1 MNQIGTLLRVLLPFA
16 FGSALSGAVTV
27 SLPLNPV
34 APFGGQ
40 TVQLNATGLTG
51 VVSNLTVTVTPPA
64 GNGGAVTFSA
74 TAITPNAATTAA
86 TTQRKVIFALP
97 TSLSTSSPLSGVSIS
112 IAGSTSTGAFTS
124 NQASPFT
131 ISPAPLVSNISPGA
145 GQTGTTVAVSIML
158 KYAGWAAPAS
168 PGQISVGFTG
178 PGNTFF
184 RGTVTAFDAVRQK
197 ISATVSIPS
206 NATPGAYT
214 VCAVASGVLTGQCP
228 SGAPFQLGGFAVSAS
243 PALPVSLLS
252 PNAGTQ
258 CASNLSVLV
267 TGVGTHFQD
276 GTTVANFGDG
286 VTVNSVHVGSP
297 ESATVKLSIDC
308 LAPVGSRHVTMAT
321 GGEFAYVANGFG
333 INPSGAH
340 ISAVTPFTGVQGQN
354 MTVTLTGSGTHWLQ
368 SGTLVAFAGGI
379 NVGNVTV
386 DEIGQTLTASIS
398 ISPNASVGTYSVAAT
413 TDGEIATIGSGF
425 TILSAASPRIVSVS
439 STTAAQGSTGVP
451 VTVNTANTQFR
462 QFPPTFDFGPN
473 IATSV
478 TVNSDTQAVVTLNID
493 AYANPGARDVILS
506 SRGNY
511 LFFSFT
517 VQSDGAFI
525 SSVSPTNLIIGKSY
539 RLQVN
544 GTGTH
549 WIPGIT
555 TASMGQAVITRI
567 TVAQPNLAYVDVT
580 IPQAAALGSTSL
592 TMSTGGEVAS
602 YAFNP
607 GIGGSPIT
615 LTGCPPSLSLSPS
628 SGMVGTTVQVG
639 FQADCVSFSGSTFAT
654 IDGEGVN
661 LAAVNFPVGRSTGT
675 ANFVISPTAPAAP
688 GYPNQCPNRTVTL
701 TVPGTPAQVLTAQ
714 FCVTSTPAV
723 LTGISPWH
731 ASPGTSASVTITGQ
745 FTHFTTSGLNPTTV
759 GFGPNVA
766 VTRGPYN
773 VSATQLTVDVTI
785 GASAATGWRQAF
797 VNTDSEQLQIGFYL
811 DPPTPVGLP
820 IMPFVSSISPPSLA
834 QGQGPVTVTIT
845 GSNTNFTASTIPIL
859 GQGVNVQSGTWQ
871 LLDSEHGTAVVTV
884 DPRAPVGG
892 RSVEIL
898 TPLGGTPP
906 ATQEVLAPPTATLFT
921 VTPGIASISSVASTP
936 ATQGSRLS
944 VNQGQIATF
953 SIVGANSHFLDG
965 ETVVNFGSGI
975 TVSSLTVVD
984 ATHLTG
990 QIAVSYSSATGL
1002 RGITVTTDGEVAPSS
1017 SDAVL
1022 VNITQPSGMTITP
1035 TTGLQGTEISVQVQG
1050 IGTNWING
1058 VTAASF
1064 GNNNGLT
1071 VKSFVVNNATQQGV
1085 IDLLIDGTT
1094 YITLPY
1100 IYPGPLPYSL
1110 TVTTQVGQN
1119 IETESLPYVFSV
1131 GPGAAIVTSLAP
1143 SGGRQGS
1150 TVSVSIVGQNTNF
1163 RNGVTQALM
1172 TSGSCPPYWVNLVD
1186 VNVANVAVTDAR
1198 HATLAVAVSSNAP
1211 TGLRTLCVSTLGENA
1226 AYANAFTVLPGT
1238 PTLNGVSPVNGQQG
1252 QTLTLNIIGQF
1263 THWGP
1268 STTATFGPGVS
1279 LVGSLQVVD
1288 AQTLSAQVAID
1299 PLAFVGPR
1307 TVTITTGTEVVSGNY
1322 FQVVPGGAIITEIAP
1337 TMANQGAQNVFVTIT
1352 GNGTHW
1358 VQGQTHF
1365 QMPGDGITVNGFQ
1378 VNSATSAVAEITVS
1392 PTAAL
1397 GTRTVYMATGG
1408 EVLSKANSFL
1418 ITGGI
1423 PAITCVNP
1431 SVLTQ
1436 GLQNVNV
1443 QICGDHTN
1451 WTRSITH
1458 VTFDGL
1464 PLSSDSTVNSFTSI
1478 TAVLNVPANAAVGLH
1493 KITVQTGPQVLTSNV
1508 NVVGAPATP
1517 GGGSGGSSPP
1527 PTPYIS
1533 YLNPGAALVG
1543 QTLDVNF
1550 QGRYTSWFPGSSTI
1564 AFGAGITVN
1573 SFQVTGLTSAVANIT
1588 IDPHAAMGN
1597 RTVTISTGATETET
1611 TTFGVTVGVPTLSLI
1626 DPGAIVQGQT
1636 RDFDVVGQFTTFYSG
1651 TVFTACAG
1659 VSVSD
1664 VRIFGPTAARIS
1676 MTASPIVG
1684 TGGCGLVATTIQNG
1698 TTETASGQF
1707 SISPGTSLITSV
1719 SPNTALQGNSLQVSV
1734 AGFSTHW
1741 VQGSTSFS
1749 FGGGTTVTNVSVTT
1763 PTTATMTVTLDA
1775 LASIGERS
1783 VSAQIGG
1790 ESATLNNAFVIQPGT
1805 PILLS
1810 STPSSV
1816 QQQSNFSIGILGQYT
1831 FFSQGSTSV
1840 SLGTGTLDVSA
1851 TVTSGNSITVT
1862 GYVDPVAFT
1871 GSRDIVVTNGTGATA
1886 QKLTL
1891 YGAFNITPGPAAI
1904 SSVSPASGKQGQQ
1917 NLSIVVVGTNTHF
1930 TRGAQAVA
1938 FGPGITVNSV
1948 SSTDDTHA
1956 SVNISISSQAAPG
1969 LFGVSVTTLGES
1981 ASGQAL
1987 FTVVA
1992 ATPFL
1997 SFVSPTNVT
2006 QGQTLDVA
2014 ISGVFT
2020 TFTPASTVSF
2030 GAGITV
2036 NSITVSSSSNL
2047 TANITVSPTAFLGNR
2062 TVAVDS
2068 VSLSNVFAVTGAGA
2082 TQTEF
2087 LYVPYSVNGLYV
2099 PSTVTGMAN
2108 GLAAYPLNATSGF
2121 LSSVAITIQPQYAI
2135 SQVSAAPSGRFLFQ
2149 ASYSGSTLQGYSV
2162 NPSNG
2167 SLSALGGTPVATPHP
2182 VGLKISPS
2190 GLYAYAANYEEG
2202 TLSAFAVDSSGNLV
2216 AVPGSP
2222 FAAQSN
2228 PTSVAVSPSGRF
2240 VYATNRGA
2248 GTISA
2253 WTVNPATGSLSPV
2266 SGSPFAV
2273 GTQPQGIAVT
2283 PSEQFLYVTNS
2294 GSNSISA
2301 FAVNS
2306 STGALSPLPGFPIAA
2321 GTTPNAVAL
2330 SPTGRYA
2337 YVANGGS
2344 GTVSGYSID
2353 SSSGTLTSIPGS
2365 PFSARSGTLSVSV
2378 DPSGRFVYAANY
2390 ADNTMSAYSVDVIT
2404 GALVPLASSPFSTG
2418 THPLQGET
2426 ITLSPQVSAVSP
2438 AIAPQG
2444 SSNVRVTINGL
2455 STHFDPTTTVDFG
2468 SGIAS
2473 SVQLVSPTTVV
2484 ATISLDSAGA
2494 VGPRTLTVTT
2504 GGEVL
2509 TLASAFTVSPG
2520 PAIASWTV
2528 SVAHQNDVNVPVTI
2542 TGLYTHFTNASSISY
2557 GPGVTVSSINAAS
2570 PTILTALISI
2580 DPAAATGSRVV
2591 TVTSGS
2597 EIVSLD
2603 NGLIIQNGS
2612 PAVTSVTPNT
2622 GQRGQTNLS
2631 LTVNGIYT
2639 NFGAYFLPFFGLG
2652 STTATFSG
2660 SGITVVSV
2668 TPTSS
2673 TSVTVVV
2680 SIAANAPLGPQSIT
2694 LATGPQAATMANA
2707 FTVMAAPQGHGLV
2720 SPDRSGPVRITPVEG
2735 LQSMAEGSTVL
2746 LSVNGEIPEG
2756 ATVEFEVNGSIV
2768 GRSTAA
2774 PYQLAFTVPSGV
2786 PELSFRA
2793 LVSDGSGRGGSSRHS
2808 RVAVQR
2814 NHADSGPLPDQG
2826 WRVEFFG
2833 FDRPLTAIP
2842 DLSELKPA
2850 ASGYATAL
2858 NQPNPGGIFGD
2869 DPLGADLP
2877 RDFVARYTGEVWI
2890 PVDGIYQFQLTARSS
2905 GRLAIDGTPVLFSPF
2920 TLGQSASGHGEIA
2933 LKSGW
2938 HWIEAVYLHTVGA
2951 ESLQLQWLQPG
2962 GQLAVLG
2969 PEFIR
2974 LPVNAGARP

>member
-1 MNQIGTLLRVLLPFA
+1 M
-16 FGSALSGAVTV
+16 
-27 SLPLNPV
+27 
-34 APFGGQ
+34 
-40 TVQLNATGLTG
+40 
-51 VVSNLTVTVTPPA
+51 
-64 GNGGAVTFSA
+64 
-74 TAITPNAATTAA
+74 
-86 TTQRKVIFALP
+86 
-97 TSLSTSSPLSGVSIS
+97 
-112 IAGSTSTGAFTS
+112 
-124 NQASPFT
+124 
-131 ISPAPLVSNISPGA
+131 
-145 GQTGTTVAVSIML
+145 
-158 KYAGWAAPAS
+158 
-168 PGQISVGFTG
+168 
-178 PGNTFF
+178 
-184 RGTVTAFDAVRQK
+184 
-197 ISATVSIPS
+197 
-206 NATPGAYT
+206 
-214 VCAVASGVLTGQCP
+214 
-228 SGAPFQLGGFAVSAS
+228 
-243 PALPVSLLS
+243 
-252 PNAGTQ
+252 
-258 CASNLSVLV
+258 LV

-286 VTVNSVHVGSP
+286 VTVNSVRVGSP
-297 ESATVKLSIDC
+297 ESATVRLSIDC
-308 LAPVGSRHVTMAT
+308 LAPAGSRHVTLAT
-321 GGEFAYVANGFG
+321 GGEFAYAANGFG

-368 SGTLVAFAGGI
+368 SGTLVSFAGGI

-398 ISPNASVGTYSVAAT
+398 ISPNASIGTYSVAAT

-439 STTAAQGSTGVP
+439 STAAAQGSTGVQ
-451 VTVNTANTQFR
+451 VAVNTANTQFR

-493 AYANPGARDVILS
+493 AYANPGGRDIILS
-506 SRGNY
+506 SHGNY

-549 WIPGIT
+549 WIQGIT

-615 LTGCPPSLSLSPS
+615 FTGCPASLSLSPS

-675 ANFVISPTAPAAP
+675 ANFVISATAPAAP

-745 FTHFTTSGLNPTTV
+745 YTHFTTSGPSPTSV
-759 GFGPNVA
+759 GFGPNVSL
-766 VTRGPYN
+766 TRGPYN
-773 VSATQLTVDVTI
+773 VSATQLTVDVAI
-785 GASAATGWRQAF
+785 GAGAATGWRQAF
-797 VNTDSEQLQIGFYL
+797 VNTDSEQLQIGFYV
-811 DPPTPVGLP
+811 DPPTPVGLTIP
-820 IMPFVSSISPPSLA
+820 YVSSISPSSLA

-859 GQGVNVQSGTWQ
+859 GQGVSVQSGTWQ
-871 LLDSEHGTAVVTV
+871 LLDSQHGTAVVTV

-892 RSVEIL
+892 RSVEMI

-906 ATQEVLAPPTATLFT
+906 ATQEVLAPPTATLFS

-936 ATQGSRLS
+936 ATQSSRLT

-953 SIVGANSHFLDG
+953 SIAGANSHFLDG

-990 QIAVSYSSATGL
+990 QIAVSYSSPAGL
-1002 RGITVTTDGEVAPSS
+1002 RSISVTTDGEVAQSS

-1022 VNITQPSGMTITP
+1022 VIITQPSGMTITP

-1064 GNNNGLT
+1064 GNNNGLI

-1110 TVTTQVGQN
+1110 TVTTQVGSN

-1150 TVSVSIVGQNTNF
+1150 TVSVNIVGQNTSF

-1186 VNVANVAVTDAR
+1186 VNVANVAVTDAQ
-1198 HATLAVAVSSNAP
+1198 HATLAVAVSSVAP

-1252 QTLTLNIIGQF
+1252 QTLTLTIIGQF

-1268 STTATFGPGVS
+1268 STTATFGPGVT
-1279 LVGSLQVVD
+1279 LVGSVQVVD
-1288 AQTLSAQVAID
+1288 SQTLSAQVSID

-1307 TVTITTGTEVVSGNY
+1307 TVTITTGTEIVSGSY
-1322 FQVVPGGAIITEIAP
+1322 FQVVAGGAIITDIAP
-1337 TMANQGAQNVFVTIT
+1337 TMANQGAQNVFVSIT

-1408 EVLSKANSFL
+1408 EVLAKANSFL

-1436 GLQNVNV
+1436 GQQNVNV

-1451 WTRSITH
+1451 WTRSNTH

-1464 PLSSDSTVNSFTSI
+1464 TLTSDSTVNSFTSI

-1493 KITVQTGPQVLTSNV
+1493 RITVQTGPQVLTSNV
-1508 NVVGAPATP
+1508 NVVGAPAGPGT
-1517 GGGSGGSSPP
+1517 GGGSTPP
-1527 PTPYIS
+1527 PTSYIS
-1533 YLNPGAALVG
+1533 YTNPGSALVG

-1550 QGRYTSWFPGSSTI
+1550 QGRYTSWIPGSSTI

-1573 SFQVTGLTSAVANIT
+1573 TFQVTGLTSAVANIT
-1588 IDPHAAMGN
+1588 IDPHASMGS
-1597 RTVTISTGATETET
+1597 RTVTIATGATETET
-1611 TTFGVTVGVPTLSLI
+1611 TAFGVTVGVPALSLI
-1626 DPGAIVQGQT
+1626 DPSAIVQGQT
-1636 RDFDVVGQFTTFYSG
+1636 RDFDVVGQFTTFYAG
-1651 TVFTACAG
+1651 TVFTACTG
-1659 VSVSD
+1659 VSVAN

-1676 MTASPIVG
+1676 MTASPTVG
-1684 TGGCGLVATTIQNG
+1684 TGGCGLVATTVQNG
-1698 TTETASGQF
+1698 TTETATGQF
-1707 SISPGTSLITSV
+1707 SISSGTSLITSV

-1741 VQGSTSFS
+1741 AQGSTSFS
-1749 FGGGTTVTNVSVTT
+1749 FGSGTTVSNVSVTSS
-1763 PTTATMTVTLDA
+1763 TTATMTLALDA
-1775 LASIGERS
+1775 LASVGERS
-1783 VSAQIGG
+1783 VSVQTGG

-1805 PILLS
+1805 PVLLS

-1831 FFSQGSTSV
+1831 FFSQATTTV
-1840 SLGTGTLDVSA
+1840 SLGTGTLDISA

-1862 GYVDPVAFT
+1862 GYVDPVAYT

-1891 YGAFNITPGPAAI
+1891 YGAFNITPGPAVV
-1904 SSVSPASGKQGQQ
+1904 SSVFPASGKQGQQ
-1917 NLSIVVVGTNTHF
+1917 NMSVVVSGTNTHF
-1930 TRGAQAVA
+1930 SRGTQAVA
-1938 FGPGITVNSV
+1938 FGPGINVNSV
-1948 SSTDDTHA
+1948 SATDDTHA
-1956 SVNISISSQAAPG
+1956 TVNISISPQAAPG
-1969 LFGVSVTTLGES
+1969 LFGVSVTTLGET
-1981 ASGQAL
+1981 ASGQGV

-1997 SFVSPTNVT
+1997 SFLSPTNVI
-2006 QGQTLDVA
+2006 QGQTLNVA
-2014 ISGVFT
+2014 VTGVFT
-2020 TFTPASTVSF
+2020 TFTSASTVNF

-2036 NSITVSSSSNL
+2036 NSISVTDNSNL

-2068 VSLSNVFAVTGAGA
+2068 VTLSNVFAVTAAGT

-2087 LYVPYSVNGLYV
+2087 LYVPYTVNGLYV
-2099 PSTVTGMAN
+2099 PSTVTGLAN
-2108 GLAAYPLNATSGF
+2108 GLAAYSLNSTSGL
-2121 LSSVAITIQPQYAI
+2121 LSSVALTIQPQSAI

-2149 ASYSGSTLQGYSV
+2149 ASYSGSTLQGYAV

-2182 VGLKISPS
+2182 VGLKIAQS
-2190 GLYAYAANYEEG
+2190 GLFAYAANYDEG

-2216 AVPGSP
+2216 PVPGSP

-2228 PTSVAVSPSGRF
+2228 TTGVAVSPSGRF
-2240 VYATNRGA
+2240 VYTTNRGA

-2253 WTVNPATGSLSPV
+2253 WTVNPVNGSLSPV
-2266 SGSPFAV
+2266 AGSPFAA

-2283 PSEQFLYVTNS
+2283 PSEQFVYATNS

-2306 STGALSPLPGFPIAA
+2306 ATGALSSLPGFPIAA
-2321 GTTPNAVAL
+2321 GTTPNAVAI

-2353 SSSGTLTSIPGS
+2353 SSTGALTSIPGS
-2365 PFSARSGTLSVSV
+2365 PFTARSGTLSVGV
-2378 DPSGRFVYAANY
+2378 DPSGRFVYAANF
-2390 ADNTMSAYSVDVIT
+2390 ADNTTSAYSVDVIT
-2404 GALVPLASSPFSTG
+2404 GALVPLANSPFSTG
-2418 THPLQGET
+2418 THPLQAET
-2426 ITLSPQVSAVSP
+2426 ITLSPQVSSVSP
-2438 AIAPQG
+2438 AVAPQG

-2455 STHFDPTTTVDFG
+2455 STHFDSTTTVDFG

-2484 ATISLDSAGA
+2484 ATINLDSAGT
-2494 VGPRTLTVTT
+2494 VGPRTLNVTT

-2528 SVAHQNDVNVPVTI
+2528 SVAHQNEVNVPVTI

-2557 GPGVTVSSINAAS
+2557 GPGVTVSSISAAS

-2597 EIVSLD
+2597 EVVSLD

-2612 PAVTSVTPNT
+2612 PTVTSVTPST

-2639 NFGAYFLPFFGLG
+2639 NFGAYFLPLFGLG
-2652 STTATFSG
+2652 STTAKFSG
-2660 SGITVVSV
+2660 SGISIVSV
-2668 TPTSS
+2668 TPTSA
-2673 TSVTVVV
+2673 TSATVVV
-2680 SIAANAPLGPQSIT
+2680 SISSSATLGPQSIT
-2694 LATGPQAATMANA
+2694 LSTGPQQATMASA
-2707 FTVMAAPQGHGLV
+2707 FTVLAAPQGHGLV
-2720 SPDRSGPVRITPVEG
+2720 SPDTVGPIRITPVEE
-2735 LQSMAEGSTVL
+2735 LQTMAEGSTTL

-2756 ATVEFEVNGSIV
+2756 SAVDFEVNGSII
-2768 GRSTAA
+2768 GRSTSA
-2774 PYQLAFTVPSGV
+2774 PHQLAFTVPSGV

-2793 LVSDGSGRGGSSRHS
+2793 LVSDGAGRGGTSRHT

-2814 NHADSGPLPDQG
+2814 KNGGSGPPPDSG
-2826 WRVEFFG
+2826 WHVEFYG
-2833 FDRPLTAIP
+2833 FERPLTAIP
-2842 DLSELKPA
+2842 DLSELKPT
-2850 ASGYATAL
+2850 STGYATAL

-2869 DPLGADLP
+2869 DPLGAALP
-2877 RDFVARYTGEVWI
+2877 RDFAARYRAELWI
-2890 PVDGIYQFQLTARSS
+2890 PVDGTYQFRLTARSA
-2905 GRLAIDGTPVLFSPF
+2905 GQFAIDGAPVILTPF
-2920 TLGQSASGHGEIA
+2920 TLGQPATGQAEVK

-2938 HWIEAVYLHTVGA
+2938 HRIEAVYLHAVGS
-2951 ESLQLQWLQPG
+2951 ESLQLQWQQPG
-2962 GQLAVLG
+2962 GRLDVLR
-2969 PEFIR
+2969 PDFIR
-2974 LPVNAGARP
+2974 LPMKTGDRQ